1 MNTTEVRI
9 IPSSRLFG
17 MAGSHVVTIDR
28 TYDHS
33 HPSPVGIHFYSDR
46 TRTTLC
52 VTHRPTTLFGNW
64 VRDERAVR
72 V

>member
-1 MNTTEVRI
+1 MDTPTVRI

-46 TRTTLC
+46 TRTTLR
-52 VTHRPTTLFGNW
+52 VTRRPDSLFGNW
-64 VRDERAVR
+64 TRDERAIR